1 MLNWILK
8 FFFPQSLNLLSLL
21 IRSSLSIY
29 SKWLTR
35 LKTVSILHSPMGLA
49 QANAWDVCQNVY
61 KWIKFRNVLQ
71 TLSTWFSFIWQ
82 QSKFLEMLS
91 HFYFKKIIKGTPYTF
106 KTIWTIELIFIFFN
120 IVDIFKYSYFQ
131 RLSRSW
137 NFYTFKDFV
146 INVLCCII
154 YI

>member
-35 LKTVSILHSPMGLA
+35 LNTVSILHSPMGLA
-49 QANAWDVCQNVY
+49 QANAWDVWQNVY

-91 HFYFKKIIKGTPYTF
+91 HFYLEKIIKGTPYTF
-106 KTIWTIELIFIFFN
+106 RTIWTIKLIFIFLN

>member
-8 FFFPQSLNLLSLL
+8 LFFPQSLNLLSLL

-35 LKTVSILHSPMGLA
+35 LNTVSILHSPMGLA

-91 HFYFKKIIKGTPYTF
+91 HFYLKKIIKGTPYTF